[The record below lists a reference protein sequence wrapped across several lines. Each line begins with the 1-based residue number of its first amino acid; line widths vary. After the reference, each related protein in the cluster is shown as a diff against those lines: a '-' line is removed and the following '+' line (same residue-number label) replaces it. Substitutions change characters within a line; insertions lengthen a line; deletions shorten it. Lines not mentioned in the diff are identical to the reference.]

1 MVSNCPL
8 LGPVADRVPD
18 CISVI
23 KGEIFWG
30 EGGGRWYGLWLGIV
44 WFAYQRHDGR
54 QFVSSWTWL
63 TMVGVSLPILKFQN
77 ARAPRIEKVRNY
89 S

>member
-23 KGEIFWG
+23 KGEIFFGGG
-30 EGGGRWYGLWLGIV
+30 EGGMDFGWGLFGLHTKGMMAGNLLALGL
-44 WFAYQRHDGR
+44 G
-54 QFVSSWTWL
+54 
-63 TMVGVSLPILKFQN
+63 
-77 ARAPRIEKVRNY
+77 
-89 S
+89 